1 MKYKGTQVSLEWLR
15 LNVKL
20 SFFSDVLRS
29 IFDQNFFFKNIL
41 RYIVA
46 VGVAINACANTK
58 NTKENVNV
66 NIGTKLIMF
75 LGVVSS

>member
-1 MKYKGTQVSLEWLR
+1 M
-15 LNVKL
+15 
-20 SFFSDVLRS
+20 
-29 IFDQNFFFKNIL
+29 
-41 RYIVA
+41 
-46 VGVAINACANTK
+46 NACVNTK